1 MDSPLVI
8 AALLIAVLFGALLRA
23 HLKLRRLEAPMRLSR
38 DRERAGWQALPQA
51 WMPSLT
57 EITIA
62 SHDMFWETSP
72 QHAYVNFIKREGAF
86 GGFDLSDLSGK
97 APWEVPATG
106 VSATQWES
114 LKASMDAREA
124 FHHFV
129 VGRVD
134 AGGRLRYGSMSG
146 VPVVDSSGAFLG
158 YRGASRD
165 VTAESQAQM
174 QLQVQGDIMRIL
186 AGSARLS
193 EAMPALLEAVCR
205 PLEWRYGAR
214 WMRDTRDDC
223 FVCGEIWAMSGAQ
236 ALVDVSK
243 KTRVPGDSGDLL
255 ARAWANAHLTWDS
268 RVANQPDT
276 LRREAAMAANL
287 GAAFA
292 LPIVV
297 QGDIVCMLEFFGPRE
312 QLHDAFIDG
321 IGNTLNHQIA
331 LFWLRRE
338 AEARLTYAATHDA
351 LTGLRNRNAFQAEL
365 DKSLARS
372 ARNGWRVAVLFIDL
386 DGFKQVNDTLGHA
399 AGDIVLAEAARR
411 FKSVLRASDTIARL
425 GGDEF
430 VVVLEQAGDDGDI
443 AEVANKLVLM
453 LDAPFDGLESDIRV
467 SASIGM
473 AICPADARDPTQ
485 LLQCADNAMY
495 KAKESS
501 GSRVAF
507 YRPPAGQQP
516 SLDRSE
522 ETLMAEAVRREIDAA
537 WRPEGAS
544 PANDAR
550 APDASP
556 DDPAPVD
563 SKGAAG

>member
-1 MDSPLVI
+1 MDTPLVI
-8 AALLIAVLFGALLRA
+8 AALLVFVLAAAWLRA
-23 HLKLRRLEAPMRLSR
+23 HLRLRRLEAPLRMAHGK
-38 DRERAGWQALPQA
+38 ERTGWQPLPQA
-51 WMPSLT
+51 WLPSLT
-57 EITIA
+57 GITIA
-62 SHDMFWETSP
+62 SHDMFWETGA

-97 APWEVPATG
+97 TPWELPAMG
-106 VSATQWES
+106 VSGAQWDA
-114 LKASMDAREA
+114 LQADMQAREP

-129 VGRVD
+129 VGRID
-134 AGGRLRYGSMSG
+134 SAGRLRYGSMSG
-146 VPVVDSSGAFLG
+146 VPFFDTGGGFLG

-165 VTAESQAQM
+165 VTAERQAQI

-186 AGSARLS
+186 AASARLS

-236 ALVDVSK
+236 PLVDASK
-243 KTRVPGDSGDLL
+243 KTRVPGASGDLL
-255 ARAWANAHLTWDS
+255 ARAWTNAQLTWDS
-268 RVANQPDT
+268 HVSNQPDT
-276 LRREAAMAANL
+276 LRREAAMAAGL

-312 QLHDAFIDG
+312 QLHETFVDG

-386 DGFKQVNDTLGHA
+386 DGFKHVNDTLGHG
-399 AGDIVLAEAARR
+399 AGDMVLAEAARR
-411 FKSVLRASDTIARL
+411 FRSVLRASDTIARL

-443 AEVANKLVLM
+443 AEVANKLVLT

-473 AICPADARDPTQ
+473 AICPADARDPAQ
-485 LLQCADNAMY
+485 LLQCADSAMY
-495 KAKESS
+495 KAKESD

-507 YRPPAGQQP
+507 YRPPAGQQ
-516 SLDRSE
+516 STLDRSE

-537 WRPEGAS
+537 WHPQAAAREGA
-544 PANDAR
+544 AQ
-550 APDASP
+550 P
-556 DDPAPVD
+556 DDSTPGG
-563 SKGAAG
+563 SKGAAA

>member
-1 MDSPLVI
+1 MDTPLVI
-8 AALLIAVLFGALLRA
+8 AALLIVVLVGAWLRGQFR
-23 HLKLRRLEAPMRLSR
+23 LRRLEAPMRMANGK
-38 DRERAGWQALPQA
+38 ERAGWQPLPQA
-51 WMPSLT
+51 WLPSLT
-57 EITIA
+57 GITIA
-62 SHDMFWETSP
+62 SHDMFWETGP

-86 GGFDLSDLSGK
+86 DGFDLSDLTGK
-97 APWEVPATG
+97 TPWELPATG
-106 VSATQWES
+106 VSPAQWDA
-114 LKASMDAREA
+114 LKAGMDAHEP

-129 VGRVD
+129 VGRID
-134 AGGRLRYGSMSG
+134 PAGRLRYGSMSG
-146 VPVVDSSGAFLG
+146 VPFFDSGGGLLG

-165 VTAESQAQM
+165 VTTERQAQL

-214 WMRDTRDDC
+214 WMRDTREDC

-236 ALVDVSK
+236 ALVDASK
-243 KTRVPGDSGDLL
+243 KARVPGNSGDLL
-255 ARAWANAHLTWDS
+255 ARAWGNAHLTWDS
-268 RVANQPDT
+268 RVSGQPAT
-276 LRREAAMAANL
+276 LRREAALAAGL

-292 LPIVV
+292 LPVIV
-297 QGDIVCMLEFFGPRE
+297 QGDIVCLLEFFGPHE
-312 QLHDAFIDG
+312 QLREDFIDG

-331 LFWLRRE
+331 SFWLRRE

-351 LTGLRNRNAFQAEL
+351 LTGLRNRQAFQAEL
-365 DKSLARS
+365 DKSLARA

-430 VVVLEQAGDDGDI
+430 VVVVEQAGDDGDV

-453 LDAPFDGLESDIRV
+453 LDAPFDGLESEIRV

-473 AICPADARDPTQ
+473 AICPADARDPAQ
-485 LLQCADNAMY
+485 LLQCADHAMY
-495 KAKESS
+495 KAKQSD

-507 YRPPAGQQP
+507 YRPPAAQQP
-516 SLDRSE
+516 ALDRSA
-522 ETLMAEAVRREIDAA
+522 ETLMTEAVRREIDAA
-537 WRPEGAS
+537 WRADGAPPVADAP
-544 PANDAR
+544 PADA
-550 APDASP
+550 APGDA
-556 DDPAPVD
+556 
-563 SKGAAG
+563 KGAAG